1 MFISFLFVITLLYLP
16 TRLPARRFSIISII
30 MQLSIFV
37 RRQQS
42 ALFVLYA
49 LWWETPRTIDKKV
62 AYVRS
67 FFPLVGTS
75 GLEPPTINC
84 RLCVRSFFPASC
96 DAWWE
101 HCELP
106 TMKSLMFGRVATMV
120 GTSGLEPP
128 TSRLSGVCSN
138 RLSYVPV
145 LRYLLLRLAVVSSPF
160 PSGVFYYVWWR

>member
-16 TRLPARRFSIISII
+16 TRFSTRRFSIISII
-30 MQLSIFV
+30 MQLSIFI

-42 ALFVLYA
+42 ALFFGTTYLKGNY
-49 LWWETPRTIDKKV
+49 
-62 AYVRS
+62 S
-67 FFPLVGTS
+67 FG
-75 GLEPPTINC
+75 GKCLELSTK
-84 RLCVRSFFPASC
+84 
-96 DAWWE
+96 
-101 HCELP
+101 
-106 TMKSLMFGRVATMV
+106 KSLMRSVAFPRIFRCLV